1 MQRIDLLWQSS
12 PSSLSLGLSLAMFE
26 IHDSIRTSYVCNE
39 YRTPFCFGGD
49 AMPAISA
56 TFTMKTRKASDFAE
70 LLQIGW
76 EPEKEITD
84 IQLSAHV
91 GRLKVIATPWFFS
104 VAKIGAN
111 IVKSVMNEFGLD
123 ATSSPRSI
131 VAMRKTVCVGEP

>member
-1 MQRIDLLWQSS
+1 
-12 PSSLSLGLSLAMFE
+12 
-26 IHDSIRTSYVCNE
+26 
-39 YRTPFCFGGD
+39 
-49 AMPAISA
+49 MPAISA
-56 TFTMKTRKASDFAE
+56 TFTMKTRKASDFTE

-76 EPEKEITD
+76 DPEKEITD

-131 VAMRKTVCVGEP
+131 VATRRTFRVDGL